1 LRERTYHRRRVD
13 CSQFQPEQVERM
25 LAVMMRQREY
35 LTRLVERMR
44 VRRFPPDDPV
54 YLATL
59 GAMEKISN
67 LCVVVAKCRRAEGDE
82 DGNVMTRRPWGG

>member
-1 LRERTYHRRRVD
+1 
-13 CSQFQPEQVERM
+13 M
-25 LAVMMRQREY
+25 LDVVMRQREY

-59 GAMEKISN
+59 SAMEKMSN
-67 LCVVVAKCRRAEGDE
+67 LCVVMAKFRGPMSGDE
-82 DGNVMTRRPWGG
+82 PNVMTRRPWGG

>member
-1 LRERTYHRRRVD
+1 
-13 CSQFQPEQVERM
+13 M
-25 LAVMMRQREY
+25 LAVVMRQREY

-59 GAMEKISN
+59 AAMEKTSN
-67 LCVVVAKCRRAEGDE
+67 LCVVMAKYRGPVPGEE
-82 DGNVMTRRPWGG
+82 QNVMTRRPWGG

>member
-1 LRERTYHRRRVD
+1 
-13 CSQFQPEQVERM
+13 M
-25 LAVMMRQREY
+25 LAVMLRQREY

-59 GAMEKISN
+59 GAMEKMSN
-67 LCVVVAKCRRAEGDE
+67 LCVVMAKCRPPAEGDGQ
-82 DGNVMTRRPWGG
+82 DDVMTRRPWGG

>member
-1 LRERTYHRRRVD
+1 MD
-13 CSQFQPEQVERM
+13 CSNFQPEQVERM
-25 LAVMMRQREY
+25 LAVIMRQRDY

-59 GAMEKISN
+59 GAMEKMSN
-67 LCVVVAKCRRAEGDE
+67 LCVVMAKCRKPQGE
-82 DGNVMTRRPWGG
+82 DNIMTRRPWGG

>member
-1 LRERTYHRRRVD
+1 MDSSAFHG
-13 CSQFQPEQVERM
+13 EQVEQM
-25 LAVMMRQREY
+25 LAVIMRQRDY

-59 GAMEKISN
+59 GAMEKMSN
-67 LCVVVAKCRRAEGDE
+67 LCVVMAKCRKPETE
-82 DGNVMTRRPWGG
+82 DNIMTRRPWGG

>member
-1 LRERTYHRRRVD
+1 VD
-13 CSQFQPEQVERM
+13 CSQLQPEQVERM
-25 LAVMMRQREY
+25 LAVVMRQREY

-59 GAMEKISN
+59 AAMEKMSN
-67 LCVVVAKCRRAEGDE
+67 LCVVMAKFRGPMNGGQE
-82 DGNVMTRRPWGG
+82 NVMTRRPWGG